1 MGRVIVDTSFLSSLV
16 KSNLLD
22 LSLDIIGESEIYIT
36 EIVKGELE
44 QSRIYEDNK
53 DIIAPDGIIIVLKY
67 KKVENT
73 NHDLSFL
80 GAGEASCIN
89 YCLENDAKLLVDDRE
104 ARDEAKERGI
114 KTLTIPDLLFLG
126 KRKDKIVK
134 EEMISIFE
142 SLKNEDNYMFS
153 EEIKEKLLE
162 YS

>member
-22 LSLDIIGESEIYIT
+22 LGLEIIGESKIYIT
-36 EIVKGELE
+36 EVVKEELE

-53 DIIAPDGIIIVLKY
+53 DIIAPDGTIIVLKY

-104 ARDEAKERGI
+104 ARDEANELGI
-114 KTLTIPDLLFLG
+114 KTLTIPDLLLLG
-126 KRKDKIVK
+126 KRKEKILK
-134 EEMISIFE
+134 EEMESAIK
-142 SLKNEDNYMFS
+142 SLKKNDSYLFS
-153 EEIKEKLLE
+153 EDVKDKLLE
-162 YS
+162 YP

>member
-22 LSLDIIGESEIYIT
+22 LSLEIIGESEIYIT

-53 DIIAPDGIIIVLKY
+53 DIIAPDGTIIVLKY

-104 ARDEAKERGI
+104 ARDEANELSI
-114 KTLTIPDLLFLG
+114 KTLTIPDLLLLG
-126 KRKDKIVK
+126 KRKEKILK
-134 EEMISIFE
+134 EEMESAIK
-142 SLKNEDNYMFS
+142 SLKKNDSYLFS
-153 EEIKEKLLE
+153 EDVKDKLLE